1 MVGKLLI
8 LPDFGSRRGAVLV
21 LADYQK
27 PTSPETDLSAG
38 KQFWCMMVCC
48 LAANALLD
56 FLGLTASSQR
66 EESAVHSIKGR
77 PVLRN

>member
-1 MVGKLLI
+1 MDGKLLI

-27 PTSPETDLSAG
+27 PTSPETDFSAG
-38 KQFWCMMVCC
+38 
-48 LAANALLD
+48 LLD

-66 EESAVHSIKGR
+66 QESAVHSIKGR